1 MEMVFSSNSSF
12 YTVFGPFYI
21 FIVQEYTILRDL
33 DLFFL
38 WFCWSCKCIYWECIF
53 HICTNCIFIS
63 NRQNM

>member
-33 DLFFL
+33 DLVFYDFVDHVNVFIENAFSIFVQIVFL
-38 WFCWSCKCIYWECIF
+38 FLIDK
-53 HICTNCIFIS
+53 T
-63 NRQNM
+63 